1 MVFTFLF
8 LGYVVSKDGLS
19 IDESK
24 VTVVK
29 QWPISTTVHE
39 VHSFH
44 GLVLFYWRFIPD
56 FSTIME
62 PITDCMKASK
72 LLWTTEATKAFHQIK
87 KKLTI
92 APILALHDFSQ
103 PFELHCDASKVGI
116 GAVLSQNGKPVAYFS
131 EKISGSKLNYNTYN
145 LEFYAIICTLKHW
158 SSYLA
163 YHEFVLYSDH
173 DGLKHINRQD
183 KLSSRHANWAAYIQ
197 KFSFVIKHKSGAL
210 NRVADALS

>member
-29 QWPISTTVHE
+29 QWPIPTTVHE
-39 VHSFH
+39 VHNFH

-56 FSTIME
+56 FSTTIE

-72 LLWTTEATKAFHQIK
+72 FLWTTEAIKAFHQIK

-116 GAVLSQNGKPVAYFS
+116 GAVLTQNGKPVAYFS
-131 EKISGSKLNYNTYN
+131 EKLSGSKLNYNIYD
-145 LEFYAIICTLKHW
+145 LEFYAIICTLKH
-158 SSYLA
+158 
-163 YHEFVLYSDH
+163 
-173 DGLKHINRQD
+173 
-183 KLSSRHANWAAYIQ
+183 
-197 KFSFVIKHKSGAL
+197 
-210 NRVADALS
+210 

>member
-1 MVFTFLF
+1 MIFAFLF
-8 LGYVVSKDGLS
+8 LGYVVSKDRLS

-29 QWPISTTVHE
+29 QWPIATTVHE

-44 GLVLFYWRFIPD
+44 GLMLFYWRFIPN

-62 PITDCMKASK
+62 LITNCMKASK
-72 LLWTTEATKAFHQIK
+72 FLWTTEATKAFHQIK
-87 KKLTI
+87 EKLTT
-92 APILALHDFSQ
+92 APILALFDFSQ
-103 PFELHCDASKVGI
+103 PFELHCNASKVGI
-116 GAVLSQNGKPVAYFS
+116 GAVLSQNGKPMAYFS
-131 EKISGSKLNYNTYN
+131 EKLSGSKLNYSTYD

-173 DGLKHINRQD
+173 NALKYINSQD
-183 KLSSRHANWAAYIQ
+183 KLSS
-197 KFSFVIKHKSGAL
+197 
-210 NRVADALS
+210 